1 MDIEKIY
8 KKIEVLENKIK
19 ELEINYKKDFK
30 LEIENYFK
38 EKENKEKN
46 ELVKNLLNK
55 ESLILT
61 EKKEIEFITKFIRGI
76 KPSVDG
82 QMGKDFHSKCDNIY
96 PTITFYKTN
105 TNKKFGGYTE
115 SNWKL
120 ETYGSDSNAHIFSIN
135 KEKYY
140 KVNQCP
146 EKSIYSASKR
156 GPNFDGLWLSEPF
169 FDKGN
174 F

>member
-1 MDIEKIY
+1 
-8 KKIEVLENKIK
+8 
-19 ELEINYKKDFK
+19 
-30 LEIENYFK
+30 
-38 EKENKEKN
+38 
-46 ELVKNLLNK
+46 
-55 ESLILT
+55 
-61 EKKEIEFITKFIRGI
+61 
-76 KPSVDG
+76 
-82 QMGKDFHSKCDNIY
+82 MGKDFHSKCDNIY